1 MLSDESIKALYEE
14 EAFQGTKWAEW
25 RKNYEATI
33 ARIASLSDQE
43 LARPEVQ
50 EELWSARALTSVGP
64 GDGVRV
70 TEVLT
75 DQAIIDAIIAVRRRV
90 WSSDAK
96 TRSQE
101 IQAEFDRLLE
111 LVADRVPRKPSAKLW
126 RMFAVLLPAHMHC
139 VFSWHPCRQVM
150 WQVLENP
157 RGLYGVEGHVLVRDR
172 LRRILGEEADL
183 TEHVKRATFCWY
195 LYERSTQKTS
205 TTAAPTANTPPQPL
219 EETTPLVVWQF
230 HKQNKGLG
238 SPQRNVESYRDV
250 VRATLDGAR
259 QDEVVELLA
268 AEPNFDKR
276 PPEYLRAL
284 IYAVKKLGLIEL
296 RDGQL
301 FPTEDGEE
309 FLLSQEPD
317 PLVRRMIE
325 RIFPFAHLLRL
336 FATQDLSRQQAAL
349 KLQEIYPSWT
359 TTMQPFQLLM
369 WAQGLGL
376 IEQLGSK
383 LSLTEY
389 GRNWVQRLP
398 KDLPTVPKT
407 ERGLIPEP
415 PPEEPPEPPAPTE
428 PPKKWPGLAEL
439 LQAFESAPSVQ
450 SFVFDRR
457 QLIALHNALHCAGR
471 KRFAILSGLSGT
483 GKTQLMKKYAELFCG
498 AVGVDAAQHCQ
509 IVAVSPDWRDPT
521 GLLGYVNEL
530 RNDPSYLPGPALGL
544 ILAAQAHPERPYF
557 LLLDEMN
564 LARVE
569 LYFAPLLSAMETGG
583 ALVLHTRKSSVDEV
597 PASIQWPANL
607 FIIGSVNMDE
617 TTHPFSDKVLDRAFT
632 LEFSEVDLP
641 RFFEKRTTRDMEAEQ
656 LLVQL
661 HALLKPVRR
670 HFGYRTADEFLSFLL
685 LPGGADDKE
694 MRQQLIDQAV
704 FSKILPRVRGEDT
717 PTFRKALEDLKKL
730 CQDNG
735 LSRSSQ
741 KATDMIE
748 MLGRSGVTRFWS

>member
-1 MLSDESIKALYEE
+1 MLSDAEIRNLYEE
-14 EAFQGTKWAEW
+14 AFKDNRWAEW
-25 RKNYEATI
+25 RKSYEATV
-33 ARIASLSDQE
+33 ARIASLPDPE

-50 EELWSARALTSVGP
+50 EELWNARSLTGVGP
-64 GDGVRV
+64 GDSVRV

-75 DQAIIDAIIAVRRRV
+75 DPDIVAAITAVRRRV
-90 WSSDAK
+90 WSPDAK
-96 TRSQE
+96 TRSEE
-101 IQAEFDRLLE
+101 IQGEFDRLLE
-111 LVADRVPRKPSAKLW
+111 LVADRVTRRPSAKLW

-139 VFSWHPCRQVM
+139 VFSWVPCREVM
-150 WQVLENP
+150 TQVLENP

-172 LRRILGEEADL
+172 LRRVLGEEADL
-183 TEHVKRATFCWY
+183 AEHVKRATFCWY
-195 LYERSTQKTS
+195 LYERTTQAA
-205 TTAAPTANTPPQPL
+205 TTPAQTENTPPQPS
-219 EETTPLVVWQF
+219 EETTPLVVWQYN
-230 HKQNKGLG
+230 KQNKGLG
-238 SPQRNVESYRDV
+238 SPPRNVESYRDV

-259 QDEVVELLA
+259 QHEVVEILA

-276 PPEYLRAL
+276 SPEYLRAL

-301 FPTEDGEE
+301 LFPTEDGEE
-309 FLLSQEPD
+309 FLQSQEPD

-325 RIFPFAHLLRL
+325 RIFPFAHLLQL
-336 FATQDLSRQQAAL
+336 FAAQDWTRQQAAM
-349 KLQEIYPSWT
+349 KLQEIHPSWT
-359 TTMQPFQLLM
+359 TIMQPTQLLQ

-376 IEQLGSK
+376 IEQQAGK
-383 LSLTEY
+383 LRLTEY
-389 GRNWVQRLP
+389 GRYWVQRLP
-398 KDLPTVPKT
+398 KELPTIPKIDK
-407 ERGLIPEP
+407 ELLPDLALEP
-415 PPEEPPEPPAPTE
+415 LEPPAPTE
-428 PPKKWPGLAEL
+428 PPKKWPGLAEI

-450 SFVFDRR
+450 TFVFDRR

-498 AVGVDAAQHCQ
+498 AVGVDAVQQCQ

-544 ILAAQAHPERPYF
+544 LLAAQAHPERPYF

-569 LYFAPLLSAMETGG
+569 LYFAPFLSAMETGG
-583 ALVLHTRKSSVDEV
+583 ALVLHTRTSSVDDV

-641 RFFEKRTTRDMEAEQ
+641 RFFEKRTTRDQEAEQ
-656 LLVQL
+656 LLVQF
-661 HALLKPVRR
+661 HKLLQPVRR
-670 HFGYRTADEFLSFLL
+670 HFGYRTADEFLSFVR
-685 LPGGADDKE
+685 LPEGADDE
-694 MRQQLIDQAV
+694 QTRRVLLDQAV

-717 PTFRKALEDLKKL
+717 PTFRTALEGLKKL
-730 CQDNG
+730 CHDNG
-735 LSRSSQ
+735 LSLSAR
-741 KATDMIE
+741 KAADMIE